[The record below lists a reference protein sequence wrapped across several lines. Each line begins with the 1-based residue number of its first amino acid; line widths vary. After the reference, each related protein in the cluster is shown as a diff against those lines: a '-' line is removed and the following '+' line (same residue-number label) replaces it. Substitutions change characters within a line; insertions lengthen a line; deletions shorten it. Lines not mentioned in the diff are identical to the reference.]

1 MADLDFPQTEL
12 YVKVVAMLDRLAG
25 VGAGTV
31 LMRRLMTAEATP
43 HDVAATIAATPALA
57 AIYKQAHTFDTGQ
70 GGPKAADAAYVG
82 LPDMPPGLPF
92 ELQFEQYFRPRLG
105 KRAAGF
111 AAIFAA
117 LPAPRRG
124 LVVVETGCM
133 RIARNWDGDGVS
145 TFIFDAL
152 ARDCAGLVFSIDIA
166 LESIDTARR
175 ACSSATTLLLG
186 DSVATLNALSRIVPV
201 RAGLVYLDSYDLD
214 PANPAPSAIHH
225 AMELAAAR
233 TLIGPGTIV
242 CVDDY
247 GVGNGGKGQILDA
260 YFATIRAEVIYSG
273 YQKAWRV
280 P

>member
-1 MADLDFPQTEL
+1 VAESGFAQSDLYPRL
-12 YVKVVAMLDRLAG
+12 VMLLDRLAG
-25 VGAGTV
+25 AGAGGE
-31 LMRRLMTAEATP
+31 LLRRLATAEATP
-43 HDVAATIAATPALA
+43 RAIASAIAGTPTLA
-57 AIYKQAHTFDTGQ
+57 ALYKLAHTSGVGQ
-70 GGPKAADAAYVG
+70 SGPKHADTAYVG
-82 LPDMPPGLPF
+82 LPEMPAGLPF

-105 KRAAGF
+105 ERAAGF

-117 LPAPRRG
+117 LPVPRRG
-124 LVVVETGCM
+124 LLVVETGCM
-133 RIARNWDGDGVS
+133 RVPRNWDGDGQS
-145 TFIFDAL
+145 TFMFDAL
-152 ARDCAGLVFSIDIA
+152 ARDCGGLVYSIDIA
-166 LESIDTARR
+166 LEAIDTARR
-175 ACSSATTLLLG
+175 ACSSATNLLLG
-186 DSVATLNALSRIVPV
+186 DSVAALNALSRVVPG

-233 TLIGPGTIV
+233 SLVGSGTIV
-242 CVDDY
+242 AVDDY